1 MLLTPI
7 FINIGVFNFLI
18 FSIEIY
24 IFKKKENVM
33 MKIECYINHKHY
45 VIKNI
50 QIRTPDSICNELMIC
65 YSDAYKIDRVYY
77 DRYDRN
83 LRNIH
88 IRKILFLQD
97 DKKFIAFN
105 TVEDFQKYILSIIEK
120 FTKLDDKTTKE
131 RNAYKKI
138 LIAIEHF
145 TTDEINMLID
155 IINKL
160 FNNAAYINSYE
171 ELCEHINKINIMEK
185 AMILSIIKTYIKI

>member
-1 MLLTPI
+1 
-7 FINIGVFNFLI
+7 
-18 FSIEIY
+18 
-24 IFKKKENVM
+24 M

-97 DKKFIAFN
+97 DKKFITFN

-155 IINKL
+155 IINIL